1 MSAAWELIV
10 ISEELWIAT
19 ALSGPR
25 LVASSAPCLTLNR
38 VMSCPAPNQALSHPT
53 VNEVEAGVA
62 LLALAN
68 VEEEAHLVE
77 IDTKEERRERCARE
91 REQLLDGGEFHII
104 MPRRRRSWVWTHLDL

>member
-1 MSAAWELIV
+1 M
-10 ISEELWIAT
+10 
-19 ALSGPR
+19 
-25 LVASSAPCLTLNR
+25 
-38 VMSCPAPNQALSHPT
+38 
-53 VNEVEAGVA
+53 
-62 LLALAN
+62 LALAN